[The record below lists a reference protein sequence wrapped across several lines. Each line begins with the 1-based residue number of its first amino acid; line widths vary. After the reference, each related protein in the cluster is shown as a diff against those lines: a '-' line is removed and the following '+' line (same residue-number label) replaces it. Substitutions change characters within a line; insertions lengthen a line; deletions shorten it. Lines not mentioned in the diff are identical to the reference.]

1 MLVTADERLIDHVA
15 LVVAAAG
22 TELRIESAPGR
33 TGAAADPH
41 ELVLLG
47 ADRLERLG
55 GAPGALGCP
64 GDAVLVGWA
73 GDQERMWRAAAEHP
87 GTRVAV
93 LPEASA
99 WLGEFL
105 GERGLRAGAGT
116 VLAFAGAVGGAGT
129 TTVALLAASA
139 AVRAGRS
146 TLLVDADP
154 ASGGIAHRLNAGR
167 RKPVRPH
174 GGEPDGSPHPA
185 EVSGLA
191 WDDIASADGRLPPHQ
206 LADVLPST
214 GGLSFL
220 TWSEDRAPEP
230 PGRPGPVPA
239 SVLSEV
245 VASARQAYDVVVL
258 DSGRAGPGPLAGY
271 APGAPD
277 SAVCVVPAD
286 RPWSLAALPADVDW
300 LALVT
305 GRLPNGRDA
314 FKVAE
319 AAGMPLLTYVPPL
332 RTIRRASAEGAVL
345 ELGRHRAAARAM
357 APVAAL
363 WAEDRDPGAVA

>member
-1 MLVTADERLIDHVA
+1 MTADERLIDHVA

-22 TELRIESAPGR
+22 TELRIDSGAGGR
-33 TGAAADPH
+33 LAGGDAH

-47 ADRLERLG
+47 ADRLEQLD
-55 GAPGALGCP
+55 GAPGPFRGA

-73 GDQERMWRAAAEHP
+73 GDQERLWRAAAAHP

-93 LPEASA
+93 LPDASA

-105 GERGLRAGAGT
+105 GERGLRGGAGT

-129 TTVALLAASA
+129 TTVALLAAST
-139 AVRAGRS
+139 AVRSGRS
-146 TLLVDADP
+146 TLLIDADP
-154 ASGGIAHRLNAGR
+154 ASGGIGHRLGMGSR
-167 RKPVRPH
+167 GLRPPEPGGGH
-174 GGEPDGSPHPA
+174 GQA
-185 EVSGLA
+185 RASGLA

-220 TWSEDRAPEP
+220 TWSAARSPESPERAEP
-230 PGRPGPVPA
+230 VSAG
-239 SVLSEV
+239 VLSEV

-258 DSGRAGPGPLAGY
+258 DSGRAGPGPLAGH
-271 APGAPD
+271 AWGAPD
-277 SAVCVVPAD
+277 AAVCVVPGD
-286 RPWSLAALPADVDW
+286 RPWSLTALPTELAW

-305 GRLPNGRDA
+305 GRLPSGHDA
-314 FKVAE
+314 FTVAAE
-319 AAGMPLLTYVPPL
+319 AGMPLLTYVPPL
-332 RTIRRASAEGAVL
+332 RTIRRASADGAVL
-345 ELGRHRAAARAM
+345 ELGRHRVTARAM

-363 WAEDRDPGAVA
+363 WERGREPEAAA